1 MFFKLFTLDFTP
13 SEMITCR
20 PYLEVC
26 EVIVRYGDL
35 VNLKD
40 LIVEG
45 PRFYLIFQASKAFD
59 YDLVDTEGSPLSK
72 SIFDRVN

>member
-13 SEMITCR
+13 GEMITCR

-40 LIVEG
+40 LVVEG
-45 PRFYLIFQASKAFD
+45 PRFDLIFQASKPFD